1 MKSAPFSVMYDLSDL
16 SNGGDEISIAPSEEQ
31 RARLA
36 EWAGLNSVEKFE
48 AQVTLIRRSAT
59 RFAYEAALSA
69 DVTQSCVVTLEP
81 VHSQVALDVSRILH
95 LTKTPRGA
103 QLAVDELSSTADE
116 GPEEIQNSHYD
127 LAGPLL
133 EEFSLAIDPY
143 PRAPGVVFEPPQ
155 DKDASESPFAALKPL
170 KKGQ

>member
-1 MKSAPFSVMYDLSDL
+1 MKSAPFSVMYDFSDL
-16 SNGGDEISIAPSEEQ
+16 SNSGDEISIAASEEQ

-48 AQVTLIRRSAT
+48 AQVNLIRRSAT

-69 DVTQSCVVTLEP
+69 NVTQSCVVTLEP
-81 VHSQVALDVSRILH
+81 VHSQVALDVSRALH
-95 LTKTPRGA
+95 LTKTSRGG
-103 QLAVDELSSTADE
+103 QPAVDELSSTADE
-116 GPEEIQNSHYD
+116 GPEEIQSSHFD
-127 LAGPLL
+127 LACPLL

>member
-1 MKSAPFSVMYDLSDL
+1 
-16 SNGGDEISIAPSEEQ
+16 
-31 RARLA
+31 
-36 EWAGLNSVEKFE
+36 
-48 AQVTLIRRSAT
+48 
-59 RFAYEAALSA
+59 
-69 DVTQSCVVTLEP
+69 VVTLEP

-170 KKGQ
+170 KKDQ